1 MTAVVPAT
9 ERVVTLNVAVVFPAA
24 TITEAG
30 TVAEE
35 LLLARV
41 TVKPP
46 DGATPVNVMVPVPDD
61 PLVTLDGLIEIEES
75 EVVAAG
81 VIVRTEV
88 LLTLL

>member
-1 MTAVVPAT
+1 VTAAVAAT
-9 ERVVTLNVAVVFPAA
+9 DRVVTLNVAVVFPAA
-24 TITEAG
+24 TTTEAG

-46 DGATPVNVMVPVPDD
+46 DGAAPLNVMVPVADV

-81 VIVRTEV
+81 VIVRAVV